1 MLEFTPYANRCKKRA
16 KLMLVEAVIGYN
28 DLMVTFLFVRVIV
41 RFFSCMRKEEPH
53 MSLKEQIELSKN
65 DTIYSSRK

>member
-1 MLEFTPYANRCKKRA
+1 
-16 KLMLVEAVIGYN
+16 MLVEAVIGYN